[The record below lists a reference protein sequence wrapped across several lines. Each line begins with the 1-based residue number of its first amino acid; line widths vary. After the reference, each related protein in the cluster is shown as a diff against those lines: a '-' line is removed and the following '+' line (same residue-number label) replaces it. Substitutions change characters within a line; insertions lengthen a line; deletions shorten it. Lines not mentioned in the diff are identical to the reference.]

1 MSIRSTIAA
10 LTVASLL
17 TPGMAYADS
26 RPQAAGEAVLEAE
39 DEEDEAEAEDGNSDE
54 DEAEGWHDEP
64 EEKPPIKR
72 FSLSGGGALNV
83 IMPAVQTQV
92 GFRLPV
98 GDDDLELLFGYGP
111 INNAFF
117 FSNDPPL
124 IHPTIALRSYVI
136 DDPFFQLFTG
146 LTTGYLFQSGV
157 NSVTKLAVNSGT
169 PTVMLGGGLTIMP
182 WDHLGFTVGLDVGY
196 PFIVRPSLDV
206 RLAF

>member
-1 MSIRSTIAA
+1 MSMRPIIAA
-10 LTVASLL
+10 LTVATLL
-17 TPGMAYADS
+17 TPTMAYADS
-26 RPQAAGEAVLEAE
+26 RPSAAGEAVLEDEDESADEEEAE
-39 DEEDEAEAEDGNSDE
+39 DEDSDE
-54 DEAEGWHDEP
+54 DDSDGWNDEP
-64 EEKPPIKR
+64 DEKPPIKR

-98 GDDDLELLFGYGP
+98 GNDDLELLLGYGP

-157 NSVTKLAVNSGT
+157 NKVGLAVNSGT
-169 PTVMLGGGLTIMP
+169 PTVMVGGGLTIMP